1 MLAARFVATSHFA
14 QVQLQSGARL
24 RIDTLPAQYRTETL

>member
-14 QVQLQSGARL
+14 QAQLQSGTRL